1 MNLFPE
7 QAAKDKMLGTDLM
20 CAYLSLCVMLCQ
32 QAEVQLKSWLYD
44 IICQWHAAQH
54 SAASEDIA
62 TEICRLPQA
71 STLLQWVK
79 QNSKTM
85 STDIQ
90 QCIKHCEEAVNGRL
104 TTAEK
109 VLEHPCA
116 FKAGLNVVAIVLFV
130 HLRCTN

>member
-1 MNLFPE
+1 
-7 QAAKDKMLGTDLM
+7 M
-20 CAYLSLCVMLCQ
+20 CDVSVSLCVMLCQ

-44 IICQWHAAQH
+44 SICEWHAAQQA
-54 SAASEDIA
+54 SGASEDIA

-79 QNSKTM
+79 QDSKTM
-85 STDIQ
+85 SHDIQ
-90 QCIKHCEEAVNGRL
+90 QSIKHCEETANGRL
-104 TTAEK
+104 TAAEK

-116 FKAGLNVVAIVLFV
+116 LKAGLNIVVVVLFV

>member
-1 MNLFPE
+1 MFPE
-7 QAAKDKMLGTDLM
+7 QAAKDKILGTDLM

-62 TEICRLPQA
+62 TEIYRLPHA
-71 STLLQWVK
+71 STLLHWVK

-90 QCIKHCEEAVNGRL
+90 QCIKHYEEAVNGRL
-104 TTAEK
+104 TTSEK
-109 VLEHPCA
+109 VLEHPC
-116 FKAGLNVVAIVLFV
+116 VLKQD
-130 HLRCTN
+130 